1 MFFART
7 KLRDRGYGEHQS
19 VEVGVTE
26 RMPQEK
32 IDAIVRAHER
42 VIKENSCI
50 PERVFQHLEQAKTAE
65 KRRLL
70 PEAIDTEF
78 SGE

>member
-19 VEVGVTE
+19 VEVGITE
-26 RMPQEK
+26 RLPQEK

-42 VIKENSCI
+42 IIKENSCI

-65 KRRLL
+65 RRRLL
-70 PEAIDTEF
+70 PEVIDVELVN
-78 SGE
+78 E